1 MTVPLASDQDLSFD
15 LPYPP
20 SVNRIWRSS
29 TKSAGKQVYIAPSYR
44 KWKDHANALL
54 MTKRGWMLRRIV
66 GPFSVDIALCPPK
79 GHPRGD
85 LDNRIKAVLDF
96 LQAATIISNDKH
108 CQMICAHWA
117 LEGGAPEGCRV
128 VVKPW
133 QPQPAPSVNDVLRTA
148 VARMEGIAAE

>member
-1 MTVPLASDQDLSFD
+1 MLAPIAETDFIID

-29 TKSAGKQVYIAPSYR
+29 TQAAGKQVYISPSYR
-44 KWKDHANALL
+44 KWKDESNALL
-54 MTKRGWMLRRIV
+54 MTKRGWMMRRIT

-96 LQAATIISNDKH
+96 LQAATIVSNDKL
-108 CQMICAHWA
+108 CQLITAYWAHQST
-117 LEGGAPEGCRV
+117 APEGCRAIV
-128 VVKPW
+128 RPW
-133 QPQPAPSVNDVLRTA
+133 VQQ
-148 VARMEGIAAE
+148 